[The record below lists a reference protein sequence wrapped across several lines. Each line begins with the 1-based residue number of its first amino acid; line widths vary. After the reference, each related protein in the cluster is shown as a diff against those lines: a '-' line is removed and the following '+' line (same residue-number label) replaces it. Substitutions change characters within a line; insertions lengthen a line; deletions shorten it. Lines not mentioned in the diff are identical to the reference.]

1 MEGPLSWRDI
11 IEGAGLTGPL
21 KSLASQSQVISLTDA
36 RVQLRL
42 GVQSLLTEQ
51 NKKLLEERIS
61 VWLGRAFRVEFL
73 AGTVEAGSTV
83 ADAERRKKE
92 AERRELIEK
101 FKSDP
106 VVKEIVRLFNG
117 KIDEDSIRPLTPEE
131 MAEKN

>member
-1 MEGPLSWRDI
+1 M
-11 IEGAGLTGPL
+11 
-21 KSLASQSQVISLTDA
+21 ISLTDA

-42 GVQSLLTEQ
+42 GVQSLLTEH

-61 VWLGRAFRVEFL
+61 GWLGRPFRVEFL

-83 ADAERRKKE
+83 ADAERR
-92 AERRELIEK
+92 ELIEQ

-106 VVKEIVRLFNG
+106 VVQEIVRLFNG

-131 MAEKN
+131 MAEKD

>member
-1 MEGPLSWRDI
+1 M
-11 IEGAGLTGPL
+11 

-106 VVKEIVRLFNG
+106 VVQEIVRLFNG

-131 MAEKN
+131 MAEKD

>member
-1 MEGPLSWRDI
+1 M
-11 IEGAGLTGPL
+11 
-21 KSLASQSQVISLTDA
+21 KSLASQAQVISLTDR

-42 GVQSLLTEQ
+42 GVQSLLTEH

-61 VWLGRAFRVEFL
+61 LWLDRTFRVEFL
-73 AGTVEAGSTV
+73 SGEVEAGSTV

-131 MAEKN
+131 MAEKD